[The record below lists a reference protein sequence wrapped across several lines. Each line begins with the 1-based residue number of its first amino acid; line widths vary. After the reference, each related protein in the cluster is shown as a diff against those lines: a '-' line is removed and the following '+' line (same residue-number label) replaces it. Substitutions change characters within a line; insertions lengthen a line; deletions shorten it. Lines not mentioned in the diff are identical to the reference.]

1 MAGGEEIGLS
11 ACSHI
16 VNSRRVKYNVSI
28 METGDMACMLY
39 HEPLLMRRQDTI
51 RMMQRPSMTPI
62 VLDRM
67 KYREKWW
74 VIDIGGNN
82 LRMMFF
88 ADFERG
94 KIFVKHITTHAEY
107 DRLTKYYREHK
118 E

>member
-1 MAGGEEIGLS
+1 MHVISRAPFDEAARHYPNDAASIDDTYRVLKRVVAKKPDELKRYF
-11 ACSHI
+11 
-16 VNSRRVKYNVSI
+16 NS
-28 METGDMACMLY
+28 
-39 HEPLLMRRQDTI
+39 
-51 RMMQRPSMTPI
+51 
-62 VLDRM
+62 LDRM

>member
-1 MAGGEEIGLS
+1 
-11 ACSHI
+11 
-16 VNSRRVKYNVSI
+16 
-28 METGDMACMLY
+28 MLY

-51 RMMQRPSMTPI
+51 RMMQCVIDDTYRVLKRVVAKKPDELKRYFTS
-62 VLDRM
+62 LDRM